1 MELRKKNGGELYMAD
16 GGMFGGL
23 KRAIGM
29 GPPETLR
36 EKFAREDA
44 ALKAKMASSAPAP
57 APAPPPQK
65 AITQYS
71 SGSATERRMKE
82 AGLKNGG
89 ELRTGQGGMVP
100 GKGKGDK
107 IAAKYEP
114 GEFVVSNAMLAKS
127 PGLRQELQAL
137 RKEVLAEQGMTPEQA
152 DAKAMRGPG
161 LRAVN
166 GYEDEEKQKRTAF
179 PSQVPD
185 QSIYRNLGKSNSFGD
200 AAPVIPAEV
209 AGMANRPLVQSA
221 TSGPIA
227 APRPASP
234 PSSPSQPL
242 DAQAAA
248 DRSAIGGVFG
258 TIKSASEKAGAA
270 IADIG
275 TMPLRGVVGAYD
287 TAVVRPMRA
296 AGLNAAFLSP
306 LVNPAS
312 NADGTSQTP
321 FMDQIRTREG
331 SATSST
337 PAASPTYSNEG
348 RNSPA
353 APTTATT
360 QPAAAPKP
368 AETPTPAP
376 TPPAKD
382 GGIRRIDGGSSPL
395 YTNMPDGGLEGNT
408 NLMNRRPISAQ
419 NQGALDG
426 IQARQDASDQAK
438 LQQMQ
443 SSQGAS
449 QAAPVVQGANTGG
462 FGLLD
467 NNRLRERELRMAA
480 TSSQGGTEGGRA
492 YRIRLAGANKAL
504 NDFQSTQN
512 EAPGQAAKLAAEQR
526 MGMRKLDIEEANN
539 KSRLGLD
546 VLRTQEDMAT
556 GALTREGARMTID
569 QARQLSSL
577 QQQYLAA
584 GNDPEKQKALAQQIA
599 ALSGRGK
606 DGGNLKD
613 NFLVVGGGQEWDERA
628 GAMRNV
634 PQSVVDLRTGQP
646 VGGVSAGA
654 PKAQP
659 APPEGAKLTGPDGK
673 AYVVR
678 NGVPVLEK

>member
-23 KRAIGM
+23 KRAMGI
-29 GPPETLR
+29 GPPETMR

-44 ALKAKMASSAPAP
+44 KLKARMASSAPAP

-71 SGSATERRMKE
+71 SGAATERRMKE

-137 RKEVLAEQGMTPEQA
+137 RKEVLADKGMTPEQA

-166 GYEDEEKQKRTAF
+166 GFEEEEKRKRTAF

-200 AAPVIPAEV
+200 AASGAQTVVAPKNTAFPSNPPTKSIYASQGNPVTEFSNAVFEATGGSGRPGAQVDAE
-209 AGMANRPLVQSA
+209 R
-221 TSGPIA
+221 
-227 APRPASP
+227 RASMP
-234 PSSPSQPL
+234 VTPFVENP
-242 DAQAAA
+242 QA
-248 DRSAIGGVFG
+248 
-258 TIKSASEKAGAA
+258 
-270 IADIG
+270 
-275 TMPLRGVVGAYD
+275 
-287 TAVVRPMRA
+287 VRPTSFGDAASGAQSVIATKPMA
-296 AGLNAAFLSP
+296 PAGLNAVKPDPSQTTRAGQRIISMPFGTSDQEAAMTQLNNTDGVVQVAKDPNAPAGFLTRNDDVEAMRRP
-306 LVNPAS
+306 QAGTPT
-312 NADGTSQTP
+312 NADTSP
-321 FMDQIRTREG
+321 
-331 SATSST
+331 APT
-337 PAASPTYSNEG
+337 PAPPAPTPQ
-348 RNSPA
+348 PA
-353 APTTATT
+353 AP
-360 QPAAAPKP
+360 PAAAPQP
-368 AETPTPAP
+368 EQINAS
-376 TPPAKD
+376 
-382 GGIRRIDGGSSPL
+382 GIRRIDGGSSPL
-395 YTNMPDGGLEGNT
+395 FTNMPDGGMDGNT
-408 NLMNRRPISAQ
+408 ALMNRRPMSAQ
-419 NQGALDG
+419 NQRAWDNMQAQQDAGDLARLQKFQYDQEVQQAQA
-426 IQARQDASDQAK
+426 INAAQARSRMSK
-438 LQQMQ
+438 KQQ
-443 SSQGAS
+443 
-449 QAAPVVQGANTGG
+449 
-462 FGLLD
+462 L
-467 NNRLRERELRMAA
+467 
-480 TSSQGGTEGGRA
+480 
-492 YRIRLAGANKAL
+492 
-504 NDFQSTQN
+504 
-512 EAPGQAAKLAAEQR
+512 
-526 MGMRKLDIEEANN
+526 GMRKLDIDEANN

-569 QARQLSSL
+569 QAKQLSTL

-584 GNDPEKQKALAQQIA
+584 GNNPEKQKDLAAQIA
-599 ALSGRGK
+599 ALSGKGK

-659 APPEGAKLTGPDGK
+659 APPDGAKLTGPDGK